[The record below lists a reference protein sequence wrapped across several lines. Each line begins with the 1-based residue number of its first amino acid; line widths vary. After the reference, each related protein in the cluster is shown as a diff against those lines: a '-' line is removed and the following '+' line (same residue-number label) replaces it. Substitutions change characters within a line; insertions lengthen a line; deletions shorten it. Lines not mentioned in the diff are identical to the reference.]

1 MVPGAMKGKVD
12 RILIIRFSSLGDI
25 VLTTPV
31 IEALKVEFP
40 ESRIYFL
47 TKARYGEL
55 LKADPRIFTV
65 IEFDPQGKHK
75 GVGGFLK
82 LISEL
87 RSHDFDLLV
96 DLHGNIR
103 SFLVRHLIPCRKK
116 LKYRKKRMTRLLMVY
131 CKFIRTEPIHTVDS
145 YLEVLNRLQIKT
157 GKRIP
162 QVFPHHNDI
171 EFTENFLLEHGVK
184 KDDILL
190 GVHPGARWDTKRW
203 DHEKFAQVCQALID
217 SLGVKVILIG
227 EGREEE
233 VVGKIKSSLPAMNV
247 ISAVDFPL
255 GRLTALI
262 ARCDCLVSN
271 DSGPMHLASALG
283 VPVVAIFGPTHPK
296 LGFAP
301 LGPKSVALC
310 TDAECSPCS
319 LHGEKKCSKES
330 RTCMDLI
337 EPEMVIKTVE
347 QLLIDKNSNP
357 KDI

>member
-1 MVPGAMKGKVD
+1 MDGKFD
-12 RILIIRFSSLGDI
+12 KILIIRFSSLGDI

-31 IEALKVEFP
+31 IDSLKAEFP
-40 ESRIYFL
+40 ESKIYFL
-47 TKARYGEL
+47 TKARYSDL
-55 LKADPRIFTV
+55 LKADPRIFSV
-65 IEFDPQGKHK
+65 VEFDQEGKHK
-75 GVGGFLK
+75 GVKGFFK

-87 RSHDFDLLV
+87 RSQDFDLLI

-103 SFLVRHLIPCRKK
+103 SFFVRHLISSRKK
-116 LKYRKKRMTRLLMVY
+116 FKYHKKRIARLLMVH

-157 GKRIP
+157 EKRIP
-162 QVFPHHNDI
+162 KVFPHQSDI
-171 EFTENFLLEHGVK
+171 EFTDNFLLEHGVK

-203 DHEKFAQVCQALID
+203 DQGKFAQVCQALIER
-217 SLGVKVILIG
+217 LGVKVLLMG
-227 EGREEE
+227 ESREEE
-233 VVGKIKSSLPAMNV
+233 VVKKIKSSFPSMNV
-247 ISAVDFPL
+247 ISAVDLPL
-255 GRLTALI
+255 GRLTTLI
-262 ARCDCLVSN
+262 ACCDCLISN
-271 DSGPMHLASALG
+271 DSGPMHLASAFG

-310 TDAECSPCS
+310 ADAECSPCS
-319 LHGEKKCSKES
+319 LHGKKKCSKES
-330 RTCMDLI
+330 RTCMDSI

-347 QLLIDKNSNP
+347 QLLRDKNSNP